1 MQARTAPSEDENV
14 ILQANWKTLLAAV
27 TFCVPLL
34 GCAQDHG
41 NADFDQMLEHAES
54 SAAAETTPVALATGG
69 EAVERSVSNRKIIY
83 TADVELVVDD
93 FAVFERQI
101 SGVIGSHGGY
111 AAERSSDRRH
121 GDHRGG
127 TWVIRVPVANYDA
140 FLSGLDSLGF
150 ARSRSETSDDV
161 TEAYVD
167 LEARISNKQKLEE
180 RILAMLEERP
190 GKLTD
195 LMEIERELSRVR
207 EEIERMEG
215 RMRVLKD
222 QTSLATVTLRVVEE
236 ATYEPPAAP
245 TFSDRI
251 AATWGGSLRSI
262 GQIAT
267 GLVIVAVALAP
278 WAVML
283 VPIAFLAYRFRTR
296 WLGARS
302 VFVQSRTR

>member
-1 MQARTAPSEDENV
+1 MIKR
-14 ILQANWKTLLAAV
+14 ANWKTILAALAV
-27 TFCVPLL
+27 CLPLL
-34 GCAQDHG
+34 GCGQQADR
-41 NADFDQMLEHAES
+41 ADFDSVLEHAEAP
-54 SAAAETTPVALATGG
+54 AAGETIPVALVAGG

-111 AAERSSDRRH
+111 ASERSSDRRH

-236 ATYEPPAAP
+236 ATYQPPAAP
-245 TFSDRI
+245 TLTDRI
-251 AATWGGSLRSI
+251 AAVWGGSTRSI
-262 GQIAT
+262 VQIAT
-267 GLVIVAVALAP
+267 GLVLFAVAVIP
-278 WAVML
+278 WAVIL
-283 VPIAFLAYRFRTR
+283 VPIAFLAYRFRLKT
-296 WLGARS
+296 A
-302 VFVQSRTR
+302 

>member
-1 MQARTAPSEDENV
+1 MIIQAESKHLVA
-14 ILQANWKTLLAAV
+14 ALAV
-27 TFCVPLL
+27 CLPLL
-34 GCAQDHG
+34 GCGQQADSV
-41 NADFDQMLEHAES
+41 DFDSVLEHAES
-54 SAAAETTPVALATGG
+54 PTADETQPVTLVAGA
-69 EAVERSVSNRKIIY
+69 EAVERTVSNRKIIY

-101 SGVIGSHGGY
+101 SGVISSHGGY

-140 FLSGLDSLGF
+140 FLSGLDSIGF

-180 RILAMLEERP
+180 RILAMLEQRP

-236 ATYEPPAAP
+236 ATYQPPAAP

-251 AATWGGSLRSI
+251 AAAWGGSIRSI

-267 GLVIVAVALAP
+267 GLVIVAVAVIP

-283 VPIAFLAYRFRTR
+283 VPIALLAYRFR
-296 WLGARS
+296 LKIA
-302 VFVQSRTR
+302 Q